1 MEPLNSLMPERAVR
15 HPCSQEQYWAVNDG
29 SSLMPEKAGRHP
41 CSQEQYWAVND
52 GSLMPEKAGRITM
65 CNTKEFLGEN
75 REIAEWKQ
83 EKSGI

>member
-29 SSLMPEKAGRHP
+29 SSLMPEKAGR
-41 CSQEQYWAVND
+41 
-52 GSLMPEKAGRITM
+52 ITM